1 MNSILQTITDLV
13 EEKIKE
19 IPDVKKE
26 DLEENGKIYYMNG
39 NDGTDFDWFVNDRLC
54 EFMCFYDE
62 NKQGAIKVNLMKSGI
77 LEIFLYTDKGTTLLN
92 TSTAKLNASE
102 DDIFN
107 LAVIMKKTCDD
118 TRTFD
123 RAIDEVNTD
132 LDIEQEDIDKFNF
145 DKENLL
151 QLRAD
156 FEQKYKDYYKGCFV
170 SRKILDEGWK
180 IGYFF
185 KDEPVSDQDSG
196 WCFMAGNEDEEY
208 NDDIKNIAILQ
219 LSEVLQMDPL
229 IDQYIG
235 MPVGTKM
242 IRVEDDLFEEDDDTK
257 AIHLMKAEESEEE

>member
-1 MNSILQTITDLV
+1 MNSILQKITDV
-13 EEKIKE
+13 IEDKIKE
-19 IPDVKKE
+19 LPVE
-26 DLEENGKIYYMNG
+26 REALEENGKIYYMNG

-62 NKQGAIKVNLMKSGI
+62 SKKGAIKVNLLKSGI
-77 LEIFLYTDKGTTLLN
+77 IEVFLYKDMGDTLLN
-92 TSTAKLNASE
+92 TSTMQIMNSE

-107 LAVIMKKTCDD
+107 LAVIMKKTADD

-132 LDIEQEDIDKFNF
+132 IKIEQEDIDRFNF

-151 QLRAD
+151 QLRED
-156 FEQKYKDYYKGCFV
+156 FEKKYQDYYKGCFV

-180 IGYFF
+180 VGYFF
-185 KDEPVSDQDSG
+185 KDEPVDEHDSG

-219 LSEVLQMDPL
+219 LSEVCQMEPL
-229 IDQYIG
+229 IDQYLD
-235 MPVGTKM
+235 MPAGTKM
-242 IRVEDDLFEEDDDTK
+242 IRVEDDLFEEDDGEK
-257 AIHLMKAEESEEE
+257 PVHLMKQE